1 MNASSFKLQA
11 NRFKL
16 LVPSYEQRVH
26 KFRISDL
33 LNFRTSEIRLPLCN
47 KTSLSMQHH
56 NFGAG
61 PCILPKEVFEEAAQ
75 AVLSWGNTGLSI
87 LEISHRTPEF
97 EAVVDEA
104 VQLIKDLMGV
114 PENYKV
120 IFTQG
125 GASQQFGMLPMNLLN
140 DNETAAY
147 LETGVWANKALK
159 EAKLFGNVNV
169 IASSKDSN
177 YTFIPKDYVIP
188 SDAKYFHCTSNNTIY
203 GTQMQQF
210 PKSPIP
216 MVCDMSSDIMSRVV
230 NVADFDLIYAGA
242 QKNIGPAGST
252 VVIINEDILGKV
264 DRKITSMLD
273 YKIHIEGGSM
283 YNTPPVF
290 AIYVAML
297 NLRWLKKQGGVVE
310 MERRNN
316 EKAALLYAE
325 IDRNPL
331 FKGTCAVEDRSR
343 MNVCFVMH
351 DSTKE
356 KAFLQAAEAAGCIG
370 LKGHRSVGGF
380 RASMYNALPLSS
392 VQALVDVMADFEK
405 NN

>member
-1 MNASSFKLQA
+1 
-11 NRFKL
+11 
-16 LVPSYEQRVH
+16 
-26 KFRISDL
+26 
-33 LNFRTSEIRLPLCN
+33 
-47 KTSLSMQHH
+47 MQKH

-97 EAVVDEA
+97 EAVVEESC
-104 VQLIKDLMGV
+104 QLIKDLMGV

-120 IFTQG
+120 IFVQG
-125 GASQQFGMLPMNLLN
+125 GASQQFGMIPMNLLN
-140 DNETAAY
+140 ENESAAY
-147 LETGVWANKALK
+147 LDTGVWANKALK
-159 EAKLFGNVNV
+159 EAKLFGNATA
-169 IASSKDSN
+169 IASSKDAN
-177 YTFIPKDYVIP
+177 YTFIPKDYIIP
-188 SDAKYFHCTSNNTIY
+188 TDAKYFHCTSNNTIY
-203 GTQMQQF
+203 GTQMQSF

-216 MVCDMSSDIMSRVV
+216 MVCDMSSDILSRVV
-230 NVADFDLIYAGA
+230 NVADFDMIYAGA
-242 QKNIGPAGST
+242 QKNIGPAGNT

-264 DRKITSMLD
+264 DRKISSMLD

-316 EKAALLYAE
+316 EKAALLYNE
-325 IDRNPL
+325 IDRNSM
-331 FKGTCAVEDRSR
+331 FKGTCEIEDRSH

-351 DSTKE
+351 DATKE
-356 KAFLQAAEAAGCIG
+356 KEFLKAAEAAGCIG

-380 RASMYNALPLSS
+380 RASMYNALPLAS
-392 VQALVDVMADFEK
+392 VQVLVDVMAEFEIR
-405 NN
+405 N

>member
-1 MNASSFKLQA
+1 
-11 NRFKL
+11 
-16 LVPSYEQRVH
+16 
-26 KFRISDL
+26 
-33 LNFRTSEIRLPLCN
+33 
-47 KTSLSMQHH
+47 MQHH

-104 VQLIKDLMGV
+104 VQLIRDLMGV

-120 IFTQG
+120 IFVQG
-125 GASQQFGMLPMNLLN
+125 GASQQFGMVPMNLLN

-159 EAKLFGNVNV
+159 EAKLFGTVNIV
-169 IASSKDSN
+169 ASSKDAN
-177 YTFIPKDYVIP
+177 YTFIPKGYSIP

-203 GTQMQQF
+203 GTQMQEF

-216 MVCDMSSDIMSRVV
+216 VVCDMSSDIMSRVV

-252 VVIINEDILGKV
+252 VVIVNEEILGKV

-325 IDRNPL
+325 IDRNSL

-351 DSTKE
+351 DSSKE

-392 VQALVDVMADFEK
+392 VQALVDVMKDFEK